1 MNQSKNKENRKL
13 KSKRKTKLVGGMK
26 VLIIAGVLFVFN
38 ILNFINVVNAESIN
52 AANIYSIGDC
62 GSLLTYKGITVKV
75 SYVQYIQDGV
85 EYPAYCMDKTKP
97 GAETTPY
104 TVSIQ
109 RAIQDV
115 GLWRRIING
124 YPYKTIQELGVAN
137 KEEAFTATKQ
147 AIYCYIH
154 GNNPDDYGAI
164 GEAGERTLNAMKKI
178 INDAQNSSET
188 KISSTITINKNME
201 EWKQDENEK
210 NYLSKTYIIS
220 AGATVE
226 KYKIIITKENG
237 QDLGGI
243 KLTDIN
249 NQEKTEFAPN
259 EKFKIL
265 IPIKNM
271 TEAGSFNIQV
281 EAKVKTKPVLYGTAP
296 NSGYQDYALT
306 AATYEDGI
314 GRVQDEYTKN
324 ETKIIIIKKDQEE
337 EIVLEGVE
345 FELLN
350 EKKETVYTGLKTNSE
365 GKIVVENLVPGV
377 YYLRETKAID
387 GYKANYEYI
396 ELKIELNEEIMITV
410 NNSKEK
416 KPKVETTKIS
426 SREVK
431 RLPVT
436 GM

>member
-210 NYLSKTYIIS
+210 NYLSKTYMIS

-387 GYKANYEYI
+387 GYKANYEDI

-410 NNSKEK
+410 NNSKEE

-426 SREVK
+426 TREVK

>member
-104 TVSIQ
+104 MVSIQ
-109 RAIQDV
+109 SAIQDV

-210 NYLSKTYIIS
+210 NYLSKTYMIS

-387 GYKANYEYI
+387 GYKANYEDI

>member
-26 VLIIAGVLFVFN
+26 VLIIAGALFVFN

-109 RAIQDV
+109 SAIQDV

-201 EWKQDENEK
+201 EWKEDENEK
-210 NYLSKTYIIS
+210 NYLSKTYMIS

-387 GYKANYEYI
+387 GYKANYEDI

-410 NNSKEK
+410 NNSKEE

-426 SREVK
+426 TREVK

>member
-26 VLIIAGVLFVFN
+26 VLIIAGALFVFN

-104 TVSIQ
+104 MVSIQ
-109 RAIQDV
+109 SAIQDV

-164 GEAGERTLNAMKKI
+164 GEEGERTLNAMKKI

-210 NYLSKTYIIS
+210 NYLSKTYMIS

-387 GYKANYEYI
+387 GYKANYEDI

-410 NNSKEK
+410 NNSKEE

-426 SREVK
+426 TREVK

-436 GM
+436 GT

>member
-26 VLIIAGVLFVFN
+26 VLIIAGALFVFN

-109 RAIQDV
+109 SAIQDV

-210 NYLSKTYIIS
+210 NYLSKTYMIS

-387 GYKANYEYI
+387 GYKANYEDI

-410 NNSKEK
+410 NNSKEE

-426 SREVK
+426 TREVK

>member
-26 VLIIAGVLFVFN
+26 VLIIAGALFVFN

-109 RAIQDV
+109 SAIQDV

-164 GEAGERTLNAMKKI
+164 GEAVERTLNAMKKI

-210 NYLSKTYIIS
+210 NYLSKTYMIS

-387 GYKANYEYI
+387 GYKANYEDI

-410 NNSKEK
+410 NNSKEE

-426 SREVK
+426 TREVK

>member
-13 KSKRKTKLVGGMK
+13 KSKRKTKLLGGMK

-109 RAIQDV
+109 SAIQDV

-210 NYLSKTYIIS
+210 NYLSKTYMIS
-220 AGATVE
+220 TGATIE

-237 QDLGGI
+237 RDLGGI

-249 NQEKTEFAPN
+249 NQEKTEFGPN

-271 TEAGSFNIQV
+271 TEDGSFNIQV
-281 EAKVKTKPVLYGTAP
+281 ESKVKTKPVLYGTAP
-296 NSGYQDYALT
+296 NNGYQDYALT

-337 EIVLEGVE
+337 EMVLEGVE

-365 GKIVVENLVPGV
+365 GKIVIENLVPGV

-387 GYKANYEYI
+387 GYKANHEDI

-410 NNSKEK
+410 NNSKEE
-416 KPKVETTKIS
+416 KPKVETTKTS

>member
-13 KSKRKTKLVGGMK
+13 KSKRKTKLVGRIK
-26 VLIIAGVLFVFN
+26 VLIIASALFVFN
-38 ILNFINVVNAESIN
+38 ILNFINVANAESIN
-52 AANIYSIGDC
+52 TANIYSIGDC

-109 RAIQDV
+109 SAIQDV

-210 NYLSKTYIIS
+210 NYLSKTYMIS
-220 AGATVE
+220 AGATIE

-249 NQEKTEFAPN
+249 NQEKTEFGPN

-271 TEAGSFNIQV
+271 TEAGSFNIQI

-337 EIVLEGVE
+337 EMVLEGVE

-365 GKIVVENLVPGV
+365 GKIVIENLVPGV

-387 GYKANYEYI
+387 GYKANYEDI

-410 NNSKEK
+410 NNSKEE
-416 KPKVETTKIS
+416 KPKVETTKTS

>member
-164 GEAGERTLNAMKKI
+164 GEAGERNLNAMKKI

-387 GYKANYEYI
+387 GYKANYEDI

>member
-387 GYKANYEYI
+387 GYKANYEDI

>member
-1 MNQSKNKENRKL
+1 
-13 KSKRKTKLVGGMK
+13 
-26 VLIIAGVLFVFN
+26 
-38 ILNFINVVNAESIN
+38 
-52 AANIYSIGDC
+52 
-62 GSLLTYKGITVKV
+62 
-75 SYVQYIQDGV
+75 
-85 EYPAYCMDKTKP
+85 
-97 GAETTPY
+97 
-104 TVSIQ
+104 
-109 RAIQDV
+109 
-115 GLWRRIING
+115 
-124 YPYKTIQELGVAN
+124 
-137 KEEAFTATKQ
+137 
-147 AIYCYIH
+147 
-154 GNNPDDYGAI
+154 
-164 GEAGERTLNAMKKI
+164 
-178 INDAQNSSET
+178 
-188 KISSTITINKNME
+188 ME
-201 EWKQDENEK
+201 EWKEDENEK
-210 NYLSKTYIIS
+210 NYLSKTYMIS

-387 GYKANYEYI
+387 GYKANYEDI

-410 NNSKEK
+410 NNSKEE

-426 SREVK
+426 TREVK

>member
-26 VLIIAGVLFVFN
+26 VLIIAGALFVFN

-109 RAIQDV
+109 SAIQDV

-210 NYLSKTYIIS
+210 NYLSKTYMIS

-387 GYKANYEYI
+387 GYKANYEDI

-410 NNSKEK
+410 NNSKEE
-416 KPKVETTKIS
+416 KPKVETTKTS
-426 SREVK
+426 TREVK

>member
-1 MNQSKNKENRKL
+1 MKQSKNKENRKL

-26 VLIIAGVLFVFN
+26 VLIIAGALFVFN
-38 ILNFINVVNAESIN
+38 ILNFINVANAESIN
-52 AANIYSIGDC
+52 TANIYSIGDC

-109 RAIQDV
+109 SAIQDV
-115 GLWRRIING
+115 GLWRRIIKG

-210 NYLSKTYIIS
+210 NYLSKTYMIS

-324 ETKIIIIKKDQEE
+324 ETKIIIIKKAQEE

-387 GYKANYEYI
+387 GYKANYEDI

-410 NNSKEK
+410 NNSKEE
-416 KPKVETTKIS
+416 KPKVETTKTS
-426 SREVK
+426 TREVK

>member
-13 KSKRKTKLVGGMK
+13 KSKRKTKLVGGIK
-26 VLIIAGVLFVFN
+26 VLIIAGALFVFN

-109 RAIQDV
+109 SAIQDV

-164 GEAGERTLNAMKKI
+164 GEEGERTLNAMKKI

-210 NYLSKTYIIS
+210 NYLSKTYMIS

-387 GYKANYEYI
+387 GYKANYEDI

-410 NNSKEK
+410 NNSKEE

-426 SREVK
+426 TREVK

>member
-13 KSKRKTKLVGGMK
+13 KSKRKTKLVGRIK
-26 VLIIAGVLFVFN
+26 VLIIASALFVFN
-38 ILNFINVVNAESIN
+38 ILNFINVANAESIN
-52 AANIYSIGDC
+52 TANIYSIGDC

-109 RAIQDV
+109 SAIQDV

-210 NYLSKTYIIS
+210 NYLSKTYMIS
-220 AGATVE
+220 AGATIE

-249 NQEKTEFAPN
+249 NQEKTEFGPN

-337 EIVLEGVE
+337 EMVLEGVE
-345 FELLN
+345 YELLN
-350 EKKETVYTGLKTNSE
+350 EKKEIVYTGLKTNSE
-365 GKIVVENLVPGV
+365 GKIVIENLVPGV

-387 GYKANYEYI
+387 GYKANYEDI

-410 NNSKEK
+410 NNSKEE
-416 KPKVETTKIS
+416 KPKVETTKTS

>member
-1 MNQSKNKENRKL
+1 MNKSKNKENRKL
-13 KSKRKTKLVGGMK
+13 KSKRKTKLASGIK
-26 VLIIAGVLFVFN
+26 VLTIASALFVFN
-38 ILNFINVVNAESIN
+38 MLNFMNVVHAESIN
-52 AANIYSIGDC
+52 VANIYSIGDC
-62 GSLLTYKGITVKV
+62 GSLLTYKGATVKV

-109 RAIQDV
+109 SAIQDV

-147 AIYCYIH
+147 AVYCYIH

-164 GEAGERTLNAMKKI
+164 GEAGERTLNAMKRI

-188 KISSTITINKNME
+188 KISSTITINKNYD

-210 NYLSKTYIIS
+210 NYVSKTYTIS
-220 AGATVE
+220 AGASIE
-226 KYKIIITKENG
+226 KYKVTVTKENG

-243 KLTDIN
+243 KLTDTN
-249 NQEKTEFAPN
+249 NQEKAEFSQN

-271 TEAGSFNIQV
+271 TETGSFNIQL
-281 EAKVKTKPVLYGTAP
+281 ESKVKTKPVLYGTAP

-306 AATYEDGI
+306 AATYEEGT
-314 GRVQDEYTKN
+314 GKVQDEYIKN
-324 ETKIIIIKKDQEE
+324 ETKIIIIKKDQDTGN
-337 EIVLEGVE
+337 LLKGVE

-350 EKKETVYTGLKTNSE
+350 EKKETAYTGLKTNEE

-387 GYKANYEYI
+387 GYKANQEDI
-396 ELKIELNEEIMITV
+396 ELKIELNEEITITV
-410 NNSKEK
+410 NNSKEE
-416 KPKVETTKIS
+416 KPKIETTKTS
-426 SREVK
+426 SKEVK

>member
-1 MNQSKNKENRKL
+1 M
-13 KSKRKTKLVGGMK
+13 
-26 VLIIAGVLFVFN
+26 LIIASALLIFN
-38 ILNFINVVNAESIN
+38 ILNFINIANAESIN
-52 AANIYSIGDC
+52 VANIYSIGDC
-62 GSLLTYKGITVKV
+62 GNLLTYKGGTVKV

-109 RAIQDV
+109 NAIQDV
-115 GLWRRIING
+115 GLWRRIVNG
-124 YPYKTIQELGVAN
+124 YPYKTIQELGVVN

-178 INDAQNSSET
+178 ISDAQNSSEI
-188 KISSTITINKNME
+188 KISSTLTINKNDD

-210 NYLSKTYIIS
+210 NYLSKTYTIS
-220 AGATVE
+220 AGSTIE
-226 KYKIIITKENG
+226 KYKITLTKENS
-237 QDLGGI
+237 QDLGGL
-243 KLTDIN
+243 KLTDTS
-249 NQEKTEFAPN
+249 NQERTEFSPN

-296 NSGYQDYALT
+296 NSEYQDYALT

-314 GRVQDEYTKN
+314 GRAQDEYAKN

-365 GKIVVENLVPGV
+365 GKIVLENLIPGV

-387 GYKANYEYI
+387 GYQANDEDI
-396 ELKIELNEEIMITV
+396 KLKIELNEEIMITV
-410 NNSKEK
+410 NNIKEE
-416 KPKVETTKIS
+416 KPKVETTKTS
-426 SREVK
+426 SKEVK

>member
-387 GYKANYEYI
+387 GYKANYEDI

-410 NNSKEK
+410 NNSKEE

-426 SREVK
+426 TREVK

>member
-13 KSKRKTKLVGGMK
+13 KSKRKTKLVGRIK
-26 VLIIAGVLFVFN
+26 VLIIASALFVFN
-38 ILNFINVVNAESIN
+38 ILNFINVANAESIN
-52 AANIYSIGDC
+52 TANIYSIGDC

-109 RAIQDV
+109 SAIQDV

-210 NYLSKTYIIS
+210 NYLSKTYMIS
-220 AGATVE
+220 AGATIE

-249 NQEKTEFAPN
+249 NQEKTEFGPN

-337 EIVLEGVE
+337 EMVLEGVE
-345 FELLN
+345 FELSN

-365 GKIVVENLVPGV
+365 GKIVIENLVPGV

-387 GYKANYEYI
+387 GYKANYEDI

-410 NNSKEK
+410 NNSKEE
-416 KPKVETTKIS
+416 KPKVETTKTS

>member
-109 RAIQDV
+109 SAIQDV

-210 NYLSKTYIIS
+210 NYLSKTYMIS

-387 GYKANYEYI
+387 GYKANYEDI

-410 NNSKEK
+410 NNSKEE

-426 SREVK
+426 TREVK

>member
-1 MNQSKNKENRKL
+1 MNQSKNEENRNL
-13 KSKRKTKLVGGMK
+13 KNKRRTKLIAGIKM
-26 VLIIAGVLFVFN
+26 LIIASALLIFN
-38 ILNFINVVNAESIN
+38 ILNFINIANAESIN
-52 AANIYSIGDC
+52 VANIYSIGDC
-62 GSLLTYKGITVKV
+62 GNLLTYKGGTVKV

-109 RAIQDV
+109 NAIQDV
-115 GLWRRIING
+115 GLWRRIVNG
-124 YPYKTIQELGVAN
+124 YPYKTIQELGVVN

-178 INDAQNSSET
+178 ISDAQNSSEI
-188 KISSTITINKNME
+188 KISSTLTINKNDD

-210 NYLSKTYIIS
+210 NYLSKTYTIS
-220 AGATVE
+220 AGSTIE
-226 KYKIIITKENG
+226 KYKITLTKENS
-237 QDLGGI
+237 QDLGGL
-243 KLTDIN
+243 KLTDTS
-249 NQEKTEFAPN
+249 NQERTEFSPN

-296 NSGYQDYALT
+296 NSEYQDYALT

-314 GRVQDEYTKN
+314 GRAQDEYAKN

-365 GKIVVENLVPGV
+365 GKIVLENLIPGV

-387 GYKANYEYI
+387 GYQANDEDI
-396 ELKIELNEEIMITV
+396 KLKIELNEEIMITV
-410 NNSKEK
+410 NNIKEE
-416 KPKVETTKIS
+416 KPKVETTKTS
-426 SREVK
+426 SKEGK

>member
-1 MNQSKNKENRKL
+1 LNQSKNEENRNL
-13 KSKRKTKLVGGMK
+13 KNKRRTKLIAGIKM
-26 VLIIAGVLFVFN
+26 LIIASALLIFN
-38 ILNFINVVNAESIN
+38 ILNFINIANAESIN
-52 AANIYSIGDC
+52 VANIYSIGDC
-62 GSLLTYKGITVKV
+62 GNLLTYKGGTVKV

-109 RAIQDV
+109 NAIQDV
-115 GLWRRIING
+115 GLWRRIVNG
-124 YPYKTIQELGVAN
+124 YPYKTIQELGVVN

-178 INDAQNSSET
+178 ISDAQNSSEI
-188 KISSTITINKNME
+188 KISSTLTINKNDD

-210 NYLSKTYIIS
+210 NYLSKTYTIS
-220 AGATVE
+220 AGSTIE
-226 KYKIIITKENG
+226 KYKITLTKENS
-237 QDLGGI
+237 QDLGGL
-243 KLTDIN
+243 KLTDTS
-249 NQEKTEFAPN
+249 NQERTEFSPN

-296 NSGYQDYALT
+296 NSEYQDYALT

-314 GRVQDEYTKN
+314 GRAQDEYAKN

-365 GKIVVENLVPGV
+365 GKIVLENLIPGV

-387 GYKANYEYI
+387 GYQANDEDI
-396 ELKIELNEEIMITV
+396 KLKIELNEEIMITV
-410 NNSKEK
+410 NNIKEE
-416 KPKVETTKIS
+416 KPKVETTKTS
-426 SREVK
+426 SKEVK

>member
-26 VLIIAGVLFVFN
+26 VLIIAGALFVFN

-109 RAIQDV
+109 SAIQDV

-210 NYLSKTYIIS
+210 NYLSKTYMIS

-387 GYKANYEYI
+387 GYKANYEDI

>member
-1 MNQSKNKENRKL
+1 MNQSKNEENRNL
-13 KSKRKTKLVGGMK
+13 KNKRRTKLVAGIKM
-26 VLIIAGVLFVFN
+26 LIIASALLIFN
-38 ILNFINVVNAESIN
+38 ILNFINIANAESIN
-52 AANIYSIGDC
+52 VANIYSIEDC
-62 GSLLTYKGITVKV
+62 GNLLTYKGGTVKV

-109 RAIQDV
+109 NAIQDV
-115 GLWRRIING
+115 GLWRRIVNG
-124 YPYKTIQELGVAN
+124 YPYKTIQELGVMN

-178 INDAQNSSET
+178 ISDAQNSSET
-188 KISSTITINKNME
+188 KISSTLTINKNDD

-210 NYLSKTYIIS
+210 NYLSKTYTIS
-220 AGATVE
+220 AGATIE
-226 KYKIIITKENG
+226 KYKITLTKENS
-237 QDLGGI
+237 QDLGGL
-243 KLTDIN
+243 KLTDTS
-249 NQEKTEFAPN
+249 NQERTEFSPN

-296 NSGYQDYALT
+296 NSEYQDYALT

-314 GRVQDEYTKN
+314 GRAQDEYAKN

-365 GKIVVENLVPGV
+365 GKIVLENLIPGV

-387 GYKANYEYI
+387 GYQANDEDI
-396 ELKIELNEEIMITV
+396 KLKIELNEEIMITV
-410 NNSKEK
+410 NNIKEE
-416 KPKVETTKIS
+416 KPKVETTKTS
-426 SREVK
+426 SKEVK

>member
-109 RAIQDV
+109 SAIQDV

-210 NYLSKTYIIS
+210 NYLSKTYMIS

-387 GYKANYEYI
+387 GYKANYEDI

-410 NNSKEK
+410 NNSKEE
-416 KPKVETTKIS
+416 KPKVETTKTS
-426 SREVK
+426 TREVK

>member
-1 MNQSKNKENRKL
+1 
-13 KSKRKTKLVGGMK
+13 MK
-26 VLIIAGVLFVFN
+26 VLIIAGALFVFN

-109 RAIQDV
+109 SAIQDV

-164 GEAGERTLNAMKKI
+164 GEEGERTLNAMKKI

-210 NYLSKTYIIS
+210 NYLSKTYMIS

-387 GYKANYEYI
+387 GYKANYEDI

-410 NNSKEK
+410 NNSKEE

-426 SREVK
+426 TREVK

>member
-1 MNQSKNKENRKL
+1 
-13 KSKRKTKLVGGMK
+13 
-26 VLIIAGVLFVFN
+26 
-38 ILNFINVVNAESIN
+38 
-52 AANIYSIGDC
+52 
-62 GSLLTYKGITVKV
+62 
-75 SYVQYIQDGV
+75 
-85 EYPAYCMDKTKP
+85 MDKTKP

-109 RAIQDV
+109 NAIQDV
-115 GLWRRIING
+115 GLWRRIVNG
-124 YPYKTIQELGVAN
+124 YPYKTIQELGVVN

-178 INDAQNSSET
+178 ISDAQNSSEI
-188 KISSTITINKNME
+188 KISSTLTINKNDD

-210 NYLSKTYIIS
+210 NYLSKTYTIS
-220 AGATVE
+220 AGSTIE
-226 KYKIIITKENG
+226 KYKITLTKENS
-237 QDLGGI
+237 QDLGGL
-243 KLTDIN
+243 KLTDTS
-249 NQEKTEFAPN
+249 NQERTEFSPN

-296 NSGYQDYALT
+296 NSEYQDYALT

-314 GRVQDEYTKN
+314 GRAQDEYAKN

-365 GKIVVENLVPGV
+365 GKIVLENLIPGV

-387 GYKANYEYI
+387 GYQANDEDI
-396 ELKIELNEEIMITV
+396 KLKIELNEEIMITV
-410 NNSKEK
+410 NNIKEE
-416 KPKVETTKIS
+416 KPKVETTKTS
-426 SREVK
+426 SKEVK

>member
-13 KSKRKTKLVGGMK
+13 KSKRKTKLVGRIK
-26 VLIIAGVLFVFN
+26 VLIIASALFVFN
-38 ILNFINVVNAESIN
+38 ILNFINVANAESIN
-52 AANIYSIGDC
+52 TANIYSIGDC

-109 RAIQDV
+109 SAIQDV

-210 NYLSKTYIIS
+210 NYLSKTYMIS
-220 AGATVE
+220 AGATIE

-249 NQEKTEFAPN
+249 NQEKTEFGPN

-337 EIVLEGVE
+337 EMVLEGVE

-365 GKIVVENLVPGV
+365 GKIVIENLVPGV

-387 GYKANYEYI
+387 GYKANYEDI

-410 NNSKEK
+410 NNSKEE
-416 KPKVETTKIS
+416 KPKVETTKTS

>member
-1 MNQSKNKENRKL
+1 MNQSKNEENRNL
-13 KSKRKTKLVGGMK
+13 KNKRRTKLIAGIKM
-26 VLIIAGVLFVFN
+26 LIIASALLIFN
-38 ILNFINVVNAESIN
+38 ILNFINIANAESIN
-52 AANIYSIGDC
+52 VANIYSIGDC
-62 GSLLTYKGITVKV
+62 GNLLTYKGGTVKV

-109 RAIQDV
+109 NAIQDV
-115 GLWRRIING
+115 GLWRRIVNG
-124 YPYKTIQELGVAN
+124 YPYKTIQELGVVN

-178 INDAQNSSET
+178 ISDAQNSSEI
-188 KISSTITINKNME
+188 KISSTLTINKNDD

-210 NYLSKTYIIS
+210 NYLSKTYTIS
-220 AGATVE
+220 AGSTIE
-226 KYKIIITKENG
+226 KYKITLTKENS
-237 QDLGGI
+237 QDLGGL
-243 KLTDIN
+243 KLTDTS
-249 NQEKTEFAPN
+249 NQERTEFSPN

-296 NSGYQDYALT
+296 NSEYQDYALT

-314 GRVQDEYTKN
+314 GRAQDEYAKN

-365 GKIVVENLVPGV
+365 GKIVLENLIPGV

-387 GYKANYEYI
+387 GYQANDEDI
-396 ELKIELNEEIMITV
+396 KLKIELNEEIMITV
-410 NNSKEK
+410 NNIKEE
-416 KPKVETTKIS
+416 KPKVETTKTS
-426 SREVK
+426 SKEVK

>member
-26 VLIIAGVLFVFN
+26 VLIIAGALFVFN

-104 TVSIQ
+104 MVSIQ
-109 RAIQDV
+109 SAIQDV

-188 KISSTITINKNME
+188 KISSTITISKNME

-210 NYLSKTYIIS
+210 NYLSKTYMIS

-387 GYKANYEYI
+387 GYKANYEDI
-396 ELKIELNEEIMITV
+396 ELKIELNEELMITV
-410 NNSKEK
+410 NNSKEEK
-416 KPKVETTKIS
+416 HKVETTKIS
-426 SREVK
+426 TREVK

>member
-1 MNQSKNKENRKL
+1 MY
-13 KSKRKTKLVGGMK
+13 KRQ
-26 VLIIAGVLFVFN
+26 IIASALLIFN
-38 ILNFINVVNAESIN
+38 ILNFINIANAESIN
-52 AANIYSIGDC
+52 VANIYSIGDC
-62 GSLLTYKGITVKV
+62 GNLLTYKGGTVKV

-109 RAIQDV
+109 NAIQDV
-115 GLWRRIING
+115 GLWRRIVNG
-124 YPYKTIQELGVAN
+124 YPYKTIQELGVVN

-178 INDAQNSSET
+178 ISDAQNSSEI
-188 KISSTITINKNME
+188 KISSTLTINKNDD

-210 NYLSKTYIIS
+210 NYLSKTYTIS
-220 AGATVE
+220 AGSTIE
-226 KYKIIITKENG
+226 KYKITLTKENS
-237 QDLGGI
+237 QDLGGL
-243 KLTDIN
+243 KLTDTS
-249 NQEKTEFAPN
+249 NQERTEFSPN

-296 NSGYQDYALT
+296 NSEYQDYALT

-314 GRVQDEYTKN
+314 GRAQDEYAKN

-365 GKIVVENLVPGV
+365 GKIVLENLIPGV

-387 GYKANYEYI
+387 GYQANDEDI
-396 ELKIELNEEIMITV
+396 KLKIELNEEIMITV
-410 NNSKEK
+410 NNIKEE
-416 KPKVETTKIS
+416 KPKVETTKTS
-426 SREVK
+426 SKEVK

>member
-1 MNQSKNKENRKL
+1 MNQSKNEENRNL
-13 KSKRKTKLVGGMK
+13 KNKRRTKLIAGIKM
-26 VLIIAGVLFVFN
+26 LIIASALLIFN
-38 ILNFINVVNAESIN
+38 ILNFINIANAESIN
-52 AANIYSIGDC
+52 VANIYSIGDC
-62 GSLLTYKGITVKV
+62 GNLLTYKGGTVKV

-109 RAIQDV
+109 NAIQDV
-115 GLWRRIING
+115 GLWRRIVNG
-124 YPYKTIQELGVAN
+124 YPYKTIQELGVVN

-178 INDAQNSSET
+178 ISDAQNSSEI
-188 KISSTITINKNME
+188 KISSTLTINKNDD

-210 NYLSKTYIIS
+210 NYLSKTYTIS
-220 AGATVE
+220 AGSTIE
-226 KYKIIITKENG
+226 KYKITLTKENS
-237 QDLGGI
+237 QDLGGL
-243 KLTDIN
+243 KLTDTS
-249 NQEKTEFAPN
+249 NQERTEFSPN

-296 NSGYQDYALT
+296 NSEYQDYALT

-314 GRVQDEYTKN
+314 GREQDEYAKN

-365 GKIVVENLVPGV
+365 GKIVLENLIPGV

-387 GYKANYEYI
+387 GYQANDEDI
-396 ELKIELNEEIMITV
+396 KLKIELNEEIMITV
-410 NNSKEK
+410 NNIKEE
-416 KPKVETTKIS
+416 KPKVETTKTS
-426 SREVK
+426 SKEVK